1 MLRIGLTGGIG
12 SGKSVVSHLLR
23 LMDIPIYDCDD
34 ETKHLMAHDSS
45 IRQSLTALVDANL
58 YDSGGLDKAKLA
70 NYIFGNDVHLKA
82 VNAIIHPAV
91 RADFIRWSKVYSQYS
106 PILGMES
113 AILIDVGFQDAVDI
127 VINVSAPIDV
137 RLRRAVLRDHSSVE
151 LIQKR
156 IDSQISESERNAKAD
171 YIIYNDDVH
180 PIIPQVYSLISKLRI
195 SINNL

>member
-1 MLRIGLTGGIG
+1 MLSIGLTGGIG
-12 SGKSVVSHLLR
+12 SGKSVISHLLR

-34 ETKHLMAHDSS
+34 ETKHLIARDSS

-58 YDSGGLDKAKLA
+58 YGPDGLDKQKLA
-70 NYIFGNDVHLKA
+70 SYIFGNEVHLKA

-91 RADFIRWSKVYSQYS
+91 RADFIRWTKAYSQVS
-106 PILGMES
+106 LIVGMES
-113 AILIDVGFQDAVDI
+113 AILIDAGFEDAVDI
-127 VINVSAPIDV
+127 IVNVSAPTEV
-137 RLRRAVLRDHSSVE
+137 RLRRAVRRDHSSVE

-156 IDSQISESERNAKAD
+156 IDSQISENERNAKAD

-180 PIIPQVYSLISKLRI
+180 PIIPQVYSLINKLRT